1 MGHKLYCHECGKS
14 YDIDQLISIDDDKDI
29 YECNYCGYENL
40 YI

>member
-14 YDIDQLISIDDDKDI
+14 YDIDRVVSIDDKDI
-29 YECNYCGYENL
+29 YECSYCGYENL